1 MSIET
6 VNSEGQVETT
16 QVVADTSVQNQ
27 TDNGTGAAAENT
39 STQDPFAR
47 FKEFGVETPD
57 DLYTRYADLN
67 QKVPTLEQ
75 KIEELSKADPF
86 ATPAGKLINDYERA
100 LIAQGVTDPKEIARA
115 SMSMRNHLETNYT
128 ELAASDPSAVLGMR
142 LRNEADAAGM
152 AYTEESIQR
161 QLRKLVPD
169 ASKFDMD
176 DPDSKAEYD
185 DALNDAIWEAQK
197 YAAQLE
203 KDKQALDFTPRVD
216 PVAQAAAQKEHEEK
230 QAKYQKLVERIAG
243 YQIPESINIGGRD
256 IPITKTPELIAM
268 LKGMESRPLDPVA
281 QFLKMDG
288 EIPDFDRA
296 VQLAMLIHHLP
307 QIVANYEAKA
317 TDAATRAL
325 EGGLHNSQHTGSGQG
340 GGASTL
346 TPEEQAKKAIAFL
359 NRGGRS

>member
-1 MSIET
+1 MEPI
-6 VNSEGQVETT
+6 VNTEAPPAEITPA
-16 QVVADTSVQNQ
+16 VVDTSVQSQ
-27 TDNGTGAAAENT
+27 SDNGSGAAAEN
-39 STQDPFAR
+39 PFER

-100 LIAQGVTDPKEIARA
+100 LIAQGVTDPKELARA
-115 SMSMRNHLETNYT
+115 SMTMRNHLETNYL
-128 ELAASDPSAVLGMR
+128 ELASENPASVLETKIRM
-142 LRNEADAAGM
+142 EAQADGLEL
-152 AYTEESIQR
+152 TEAEIR
-161 QLRKLVPD
+161 REMRKLVPD
-169 ASKFDMD
+169 ASQYDME
-176 DPDSKAEYD
+176 DPDSKSAYD
-185 DALNDAIWEAQK
+185 DLMADAVL
-197 YAAQLE
+197 AAKRFAVKME
-203 KDKQALDFTPRVD
+203 KDKQALDFTPSVD

-230 QAKYQKLVERIAG
+230 QAKYQSLVQKIAG
-243 YQIPESINIGGRD
+243 YQIPESINIDGRD
-256 IPITKTPELIAM
+256 IPITKTPELVAM

-296 VQLAMLIHHLP
+296 VQLAMIIHHLP

-340 GGASTL
+340 GGASIL
-346 TPEEQAKKAIAFL
+346 TPEQQAQKAIAFL